1 MSASCVTRC
10 LTLRQSS
17 CVTWLSTALRG
28 WEAHSNAPFVSQVRQ
43 GGQDKPQRAWLDPEM
58 TLGGFVKYCIPFPG
72 KKKYCAWKHSN
83 ILCLKLGLA
92 LTSSSVAFD
101 TKQHCQKH
109 GPHNSKR
116 LHYSLWLK
124 GAMSFQVRD
133 LQRMDCL
140 LQALIHLSKGSWK
153 TRWFM
158 VCSQCWVKGSKGL
171 IWPNCTTLW
180 FCQLLSQ
187 RFLQAQFSYG
197 GTFLTPVW
205 EPARYSF
212 PVDHLSCLISAND
225 HGWSCFSRICRVHAK
240 GCLLYSLQ
248 HSS

>member
-28 WEAHSNAPFVSQVRQ
+28 WEAHSNALFVSQVRQ

-72 KKKYCAWKHSN
+72 KKKYCAWKCSN

-92 LTSSSVAFD
+92 LPSSCVVFD
-101 TKQHCQKH
+101 TKQHCHMQ
-109 GPHNSKR
+109 GPHSPKH
-116 LHYSLWLK
+116 LHYALCLK
-124 GAMSFQVRD
+124 GAVCFQGQD
-133 LQRMDCL
+133 LQKMDIL
-140 LQALIHLSKGSWK
+140 LQALIHLSEDSLKA
-153 TRWFM
+153 RWSM
-158 VCSQCWVKGSKGL
+158 ICLQCWVKGNRGL
-171 IWPNCTTLW
+171 RKPNCIILW

-187 RFLQAQFSYG
+187 RFFWAQLSYS

-205 EPARYSF
+205 ETARYSF
-212 PVDHLSCLISAND
+212 SVDHLSCLICAND
-225 HGWSCFSRICRVHAK
+225 HGWF
-240 GCLLYSLQ
+240 LLSQDLQ
-248 HSS
+248 GAC